1 MTNVNGKVIFVG
13 NCQAE
18 ALAHAA
24 TKVYP
29 AQASHFQVNQV
40 ASPLTYLS
48 HPDAIPAE
56 LTQVFNN
63 PLAQLSLEERRLENQ
78 FEVVSSQEPAPQ
90 AVVFTLF
97 DETEPLYEHL
107 VDKYVFF
114 ASYAIHQRNPE
125 LTPWINNHFRI
136 IKPDPNTYYERLS
149 QMLLALR
156 RRYPST
162 PFLLLKRL
170 NPRLAYA
177 PQPYSYLTNWNQLH
191 LGWDAWIAQHPD
203 LTVLDMD
210 RVVGG
215 VLQDHDLTPCQIFP
229 FLRPPE
235 TPYRFRKYRRRFPR
249 LLIHTAVSRDI
260 EHAPS
265 LLWEQLAR
273 HAGQWLETGK
283 ISYSASEVPPP
294 ASILLRQYGRL
305 ASIDYESLKTGDPF
319 KWANVFESM
328 ILHPRLQDW
337 KSLEKYAEYFP
348 LDRLLLRT
356 VRALFELYPSR
367 DAASFFQIHL
377 RIAEQA
383 EREALWKARYI
394 KVVAGMEAEQRKCKV
409 KWHF

>member
-18 ALAHAA
+18 ALAHASA
-24 TKVYP
+24 KVYP
-29 AQASHFQVNQV
+29 MHTSHFRVNQV

-48 HPDAIPAE
+48 HPDSIPAE
-56 LTQVFNN
+56 LTQVFSNS
-63 PLAQLSLEERRLENQ
+63 LAQLSLEERRLENQ
-78 FEVVSSQEPAPQ
+78 FEVVSRQEPAPQ

-107 VDKYVFF
+107 IDKYIFF

-125 LTPWINNHFRI
+125 LTPWINDHFRI

-149 QMLLALR
+149 QMLTALR

-162 PFLLLKRL
+162 PFLLVKRL

-177 PQPYSYLTNWNQLH
+177 PQPYSYLANWDQLH
-191 LGWDAWIAQHPD
+191 LGWDAWISQHPG
-203 LTVLDMD
+203 LSVLDMD

-249 LLIHTAVSRDI
+249 LLIHTAISRDI

-273 HAGQWLETGK
+273 HVGQWVETGT
-283 ISYSASEVPPP
+283 ISYTASEVPPS
-294 ASILLRQYGRL
+294 ASILLRQYRRL
-305 ASIDYESLKTGDPF
+305 ASIDYEGLKTGDPF
-319 KWANVFESM
+319 KWSIAFESM
-328 ILHPRLQDW
+328 LLHPHLQDWPRLQ
-337 KSLEKYAEYFP
+337 KYVEYFP

-356 VRALFELYPSR
+356 IRTFLDLYPSR
-367 DAASFFQIHL
+367 DATPFFQAHYQA
-377 RIAEQA
+377 AERV
-383 EREALWKARYI
+383 EREAVWKERYLKLVNGI
-394 KVVAGMEAEQRKCKV
+394 IAEQRKCKV